1 VFTTSAIVKITDEK
15 CVGCQRC
22 VNVCPSDALAMSGRL
37 AVLDEPLCV
46 GCFKCVEACHPYDA
60 ISVLRDPH
68 PRHLATEIS
77 EESRSGVEELCAAAR
92 LDPEAVICLCTSTTA
107 GEVAAAVLGGV
118 RVPEDLTLATGV
130 RAKCGMWCLTPAMR
144 LLRAHG
150 VEITRPAKDQRIYA
164 DGDGTEVAIWTISD
178 EVADRY
184 PEYRL
189 REDLEAVERDEVPPA
204 VGFPGIRPS
213 ARPGAGR

>member
-1 VFTTSAIVKITDEK
+1 MFTTSAIVAITDEK

-22 VNVCPSDALAMSGRL
+22 VNVCPSGALTMSGRL

-60 ISVLRDPH
+60 ISVLGDPN
-68 PRHLATEIS
+68 PRQLATAIN
-77 EESRSGVEELCAAAR
+77 EESRPEVEELCAAAR

-118 RVPEDLTLATGV
+118 HVPEDLTLATGV

-150 VEITRPAKDQRIYA
+150 VEITRPAKDQRIYP
-164 DGDGTEVAIWTISD
+164 DGDGVDVAIWTISD

-189 REDLEAVERDEVPPA
+189 REDLDAVERDEVPPA
-204 VGFPGIRPS
+204 VGFPDIRPS

>member
-22 VNVCPSDALAMSGRL
+22 VNVCRPMRCYVGSPRGARRA
-37 AVLDEPLCV
+37 AVRGLFQMCRSV
-46 GCFKCVEACHPYDA
+46 SPYDA

-118 RVPEDLTLATGV
+118 RVPEDLTSPRGYEPNA
-130 RAKCGMWCLTPAMR
+130 ACGASRQRCGCSDARGRNHPAGEGPTN
-144 LLRAHG
+144 LR
-150 VEITRPAKDQRIYA
+150 RWRW
-164 DGDGTEVAIWTISD
+164 DGGGYLDHFD

-189 REDLEAVERDEVPPA
+189 REDLEAVERTSA
-204 VGFPGIRPS
+204 SGCGFPGIRPS